1 MANFVSGKSLRRLVL
16 GEHVVRAAAL
26 LPATGTGNIFTVTGG
41 RVLITSFL
49 GVAVTASPATTN
61 TLKVSVAPSGGGTGA
76 DLCTAVSV
84 ASKEAGSQI
93 LLPDPVAS
101 ASNLVVTTAGGNA
114 APSAHGFVVPAG
126 TITLTTNGT
135 AATGTWQ
142 WDLTYVPIDDGAAV
156 SAA

>member
-1 MANFVSGKSLRRLVL
+1 MANYLAAKQLRRLVY
-16 GEHVVRAAAL
+16 GEKVTRAAAL

-41 RVLITSFL
+41 RVLITSFF

-61 TLKVSVAPSGGGTGA
+61 TLKVSVAPTSGTGA
-76 DLCTAVSV
+76 DLCAAVSV

-101 ASNLVVTTAGGNA
+101 GSNLVVATAGGNA
-114 APSAHGFVVPAG
+114 AASGHAFVVPVG
-126 TITLTTNGT
+126 SITLTTSGT

-142 WDLTYVPIDDGAAV
+142 WDLTYVALDDGAAV
-156 SAA
+156 AAA

>member
-16 GEHVVRAAAL
+16 GEHVVRPAAL

-49 GVAVTASPATTN
+49 GVAVTASPSTTN
-61 TLKVSVAPSGGGTGA
+61 TLKASIAPTTGTGA
-76 DLCTAVSV
+76 DLCTAVSA

-101 ASNLVVTTAGGNA
+101 GSNLVVTTAGGNA
-114 APSAHGFVVPAG
+114 ATPVHGFVVPAG
-126 TITLTTNGT
+126 TITLTTSGT

-142 WDLTYVPIDDGAAV
+142 WDLTYVPIDDGASV
-156 SAA
+156 GAA

>member
-1 MANFVSGKSLRRLVL
+1 MANYLSGKALRRLVL
-16 GEHVVRAAAL
+16 GEKVTRAAAL
-26 LPATGTGNIFTVTGG
+26 LPATTTGNIFTVTGG

-61 TLKVSVAPSGGGTGA
+61 TLKVSVAPASGTGA

-84 ASKEAGSQI
+84 ASQQAGSQI
-93 LLPDPVAS
+93 LLPDPVAA

-114 APSAHGFVVPAG
+114 PTSAHGFVVPAG
-126 TITLTTNGT
+126 TITLTTTGT

-156 SAA
+156 AAA